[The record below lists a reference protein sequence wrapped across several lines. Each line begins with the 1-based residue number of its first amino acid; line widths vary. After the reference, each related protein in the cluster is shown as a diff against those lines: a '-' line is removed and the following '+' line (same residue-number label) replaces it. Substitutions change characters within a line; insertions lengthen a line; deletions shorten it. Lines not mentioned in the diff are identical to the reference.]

1 MNTRSIL
8 HRARTLLGLPPRH
21 EPKTPSQPHWRSL
34 LGLQRRPIRTVIDIG
49 AYDGDTAKFFRQQFP
64 EATIHCFEPQP
75 KQFQTLQQWAET
87 QGGRVTCH
95 PQALGETT
103 GSAILQSYP
112 QMPRY
117 ASIRSAT
124 EAWIAEYSRTRPLQ
138 AVPVEI
144 QIRRLDD
151 MARELALVDDI
162 LVKVDTEGFELEV
175 LRGGLRVM
183 ARASACIVEVSLEQ
197 RFLHQT
203 HFRDLLDILGI
214 AGMHY
219 VGNVHHGILPSG
231 NVGFFDALFMRPM
244 A

>member
-1 MNTRSIL
+1 M
-8 HRARTLLGLPPRH
+8 
-21 EPKTPSQPHWRSL
+21 
-34 LGLQRRPIRTVIDIG
+34 IDIG

-64 EATIHCFEPQP
+64 GATIHCFEPQP

-95 PQALGETT
+95 PQALGETN
-103 GSAILQSYP
+103 GSAVLQSYP

-117 ASIRSAT
+117 ASMQSAT

-162 LVKVDTEGFELEV
+162 LVKVDTEAGCVSWHAHL
-175 LRGGLRVM
+175 
-183 ARASACIVEVSLEQ
+183 RASWKCRSSNGFYTRPTSATCSI
-197 RFLHQT
+197 FL
-203 HFRDLLDILGI
+203 
-214 AGMHY
+214 A
-219 VGNVHHGILPSG
+219 
-231 NVGFFDALFMRPM
+231 
-244 A
+244 